1 MRNANGTADDSTGL
15 LTGISGSDNTGYCA
29 GYGVRDSHPY
39 AWDGGGSQ
47 LGTGSLSG
55 FNQLAS
61 GGTLGFGLGNGLAIN
76 GDLTVGFAPSC
87 ANDVLPSGVSAPVR
101 EPSAAL
107 IFAIGL
113 VAVTHGQRAL
123 RRA

>member
-47 LGTGSLSG
+47 VGTGNLTG
-55 FNQLAS
+55 FEQLAA
-61 GGTLGFGLGNGLAIN
+61 GGTLGFG
-76 GDLTVGFAPSC
+76 PSC
-87 ANDVLPSGVSAPVR
+87 ATARGSPLLLRAFNLLDRLRNRVGDQALTERTRVNVVMGPVDLRLVLLGKDR
-101 EPSAAL
+101 L
-107 IFAIGL
+107 
-113 VAVTHGQRAL
+113 
-123 RRA
+123 